1 MSTFNGLV
9 PSSDSQVNPVYRV
22 QEWSYGNGYKAY
34 APDGANGTIV
44 TAQVN
49 FDYLNATQSA
59 SLEAWFASNPTWVT
73 WPGDGLLLSASLTFR
88 ITKDGWQKT
97 VLPGG
102 VNQYQFNVEQ
112 VF

>member
-1 MSTFNGLV
+1 MTTFAGIT
-9 PSSDSQVNPVYRV
+9 PSSDSQVTPVYRV
-22 QEWSYGNGYKAY
+22 QEYTYGNGYKAY

-49 FDYLNATQSA
+49 FDYLTTAQSTA
-59 SLEAWFASNPTWVT
+59 LEAWFAANPPWVT
-73 WPGDGLLLSASLTFR
+73 WSGDGVLLSASLTFR
-88 ITKDGWQKT
+88 VTKDGWQKT

-102 VNQYQFNVEQ
+102 INQYQFDIEQ